1 MKTILHTVLL
11 RIWIV
16 KMDHITKGNKNLE
29 TRRNSVTEE
38 LMLLHT
44 GCIFCETFT
53 NHIFD
58 CFYGTFMTS

>member
-1 MKTILHTVLL
+1 
-11 RIWIV
+11 
-16 KMDHITKGNKNLE
+16 MDHITKGNKNLE